1 MIRPLLVASI
11 LAVMASPAAAQGS
24 VDSTD
29 LTIYRSSGSAL
40 FQGGGSP
47 VADGYSVVHEQRSV
61 SIDASDGTATIDG
74 LPSMLDA
81 EAISVDLGPRHALLA
96 QRVLAAGDSGTL
108 AAHRGERV
116 QVRSA
121 AGEVLVEGVLVGIDA
136 GSLII
141 EAGHGQVQLLRE
153 WGSIT
158 FQDSSGRP
166 GSTLQL
172 LVEGK
177 PGVRNA
183 ALSYPTSGIG
193 WRAAYSA
200 VLTRPDCQIE
210 LHALASI
217 ANRSGRDF
225 QAAQIKLVAGEPAMG
240 QTAQP
245 MMRMMAASAAYDDS
259 EAMPQQET
267 MGDYR
272 SYSVTRAL
280 DLPDSS
286 VTQVP
291 LYAPATLDC
300 QRSWVYES
308 GASWFPPKPQLSAGA
323 DVGDRGKVQSRLRF
337 TANENLPAGS
347 LRVIGSTGTATNEFL
362 GENRIGD
369 TPQGQPVNLVLGNA
383 FDMRVQRERSAFSI
397 DRATRQLDEG
407 FRITIR
413 NSGDSARS
421 VTVREHPNR
430 WSNWSLAS
438 SSIKPELQMPD
449 LLQFQVPVAAN
460 GSTTLDYTIHYEWS
474 ANDE

>member
-1 MIRPLLVASI
+1 MVRHL
-11 LAVMASPAAAQGS
+11 LAVSVLAALASPAAAQ
-24 VDSTD
+24 DSAERTE

-47 VADGYSVVHEQRSV
+47 VADGYAVVHEQRSV
-61 SIDASDGTATIDG
+61 NIAAGDGTASIDG

-81 EAISVDLGPRHALLA
+81 EAISVDLGPRHTLLA

-121 AGEVLVEGVLVGIDA
+121 SGDALVEGVLVGMDG

-141 EAGHGQVQLLRE
+141 ESGNGQVQLLRD
-153 WGSIT
+153 WGSVI

-172 LVEGK
+172 LVKGAA
-177 PGVRNA
+177 GRRSA

-200 VLTRPDCQIE
+200 VLTQPDCQME

-225 QAAQIKLVAGEPAMG
+225 PQAQIKLVAGEPAMG
-240 QTAQP
+240 QQAQP
-245 MMRMMAASAAYDDS
+245 MMMARSAAYDS
-259 EAMPQQET
+259 ESMPQQAA

-272 SYSVTRAL
+272 SYSVARPL

-291 LYAPATLDC
+291 LYAPATLGC
-300 QRSWVYES
+300 ERRWVYES

-323 DVGDRGKVQSRLRF
+323 DVGGVGKIQSRLRF
-337 TANENLPAGS
+337 TTKENLPAGS
-347 LRVIGSTGTATNEFL
+347 VRVIGTSGTTANEFL
-362 GENRIGD
+362 GENRIDD
-369 TPQGQPVNLVLGNA
+369 TPHGQQVDLVLGNA
-383 FDMRVQRERSAFSI
+383 FDLRVKRERSAFSI
-397 DRATRQLDEG
+397 DRAARQLDEG
-407 FRITIR
+407 FRITIH

-430 WSNWSLAS
+430 WRNWSLAS
-438 SSIKPELQMPD
+438 ASIKPSAQKPD
-449 LLQFQVPVAAN
+449 LLQFQVPVPAK
-460 GSTTLDYTIHYEWS
+460 GSTTLDYTIHYEWN

>member
-1 MIRPLLVASI
+1 MLRHLVAVFI
-11 LAVMASPAAAQGS
+11 VAALAGSATAQ
-24 VDSTD
+24 DSADRTE

-47 VADGYSVVHEQRSV
+47 IADGYAVVHEQRS
-61 SIDASDGTATIDG
+61 INIAAGDGTATIDG

-96 QRVLAAGDSGTL
+96 QRVLAAGDAGTL

-121 AGEVLVEGVLVGIDA
+121 SGEALVDGVLVGIDG

-141 EAGHGQVQLLRE
+141 ESGNGTVQLLRD
-153 WGSIT
+153 WGSVI

-172 LVEGK
+172 LVEGAA
-177 PGVRNA
+177 GTRSA

-200 VLTRPDCQIE
+200 VLTRPDCRME

-225 QAAQIKLVAGEPAMG
+225 PAAQIKLVAGEPAMG
-240 QTAQP
+240 QQAQP
-245 MMRMMAASAAYDDS
+245 MMMARSAAYDSS
-259 EAMPQQET
+259 ESMPQQAA

-272 SYSVTRAL
+272 SYTVARTLS
-280 DLPDSS
+280 LPDSS

-291 LYAPATLDC
+291 LYTPATLDC

-308 GASWFPPKPQLSAGA
+308 GASWFPPKPQLSAAA
-323 DVGDRGKVQSRLRF
+323 DIGGVGTVQSRLRF

-347 LRVIGSTGTATNEFL
+347 LRVIGNSGTAANEFL
-362 GENRIGD
+362 GENRIDD
-369 TPQGQPVNLVLGNA
+369 TPQGQPVDLVLGNA
-383 FDMRVQRERSAFSI
+383 FDLRVQRERSAFSI
-397 DRATRQLDEG
+397 DRAARQLDEG

-430 WSNWSLAS
+430 WRNWSLVS
-438 SSIKPELQMPD
+438 SSIKPSLQQPD
-449 LLQFQVPVAAN
+449 LLQFQVPVPAK